1 MSDKERQEI
10 LEMVAAGKITAAE
23 AAQMLSGIRNAAAA
37 PPTPPAPPAPPKVK
51 WAEAEEEAPVEK
63 NGRKPSWL
71 HIRVSEADGRNK
83 VSVNVPLRFVKFGL
97 KLGRRF
103 APELEGVS
111 LDELNEM
118 LEDVEIGPL
127 VEVIDEEKGEQ
138 VRIYVD

>member
-37 PPTPPAPPAPPKVK
+37 PPTPPTAPTPPAPPKAE
-51 WAEAEEEAPVEK
+51 WAEDAPAK
-63 NGRKPSWL
+63 GNGRKPSWL

-103 APELEGVS
+103 APELEGIS
-111 LDELNEM
+111 LEELNEM
-118 LEDVEIGPL
+118 LEGVETGPL
-127 VEVIDEEKGEQ
+127 VEVVDEEKGEQ

>member
-37 PPTPPAPPAPPKVK
+37 PPK
-51 WAEAEEEAPVEK
+51 AEWSEEEAPVK
-63 NGRKPSWL
+63 DAPAKGNGRKPSWL

-118 LEDVEIGPL
+118 LEGVETGPL